1 MMGIFRTN
9 VNANAKPKR
18 TPSRSL
24 NQRRFCSEVNRT
36 REKYGSSYRGVS
48 RAFSDEC
55 LDTYQLSHQAAR
67 SKITVQESDEVVLGK
82 DDSGPKN
89 DGSRR
94 GSNRIA
100 EGIERGCG
108 HHEAAHDRYER
119 GEVDS

>member
-9 VNANAKPKR
+9 VNANAKPNK

-36 REKYGSSYRGVS
+36 REKYGSSYCGVS
-48 RAFSDEC
+48 RPFSDGF
-55 LDTYQLSHQAAR
+55 LDTYQFSHQTAR
-67 SKITVQESDEVVLGK
+67 SKIAVQESDEIVLGK
-82 DDSGPKN
+82 DNSGSKN

-108 HHEAAHDRYER
+108 HHEAAHDRYEG